1 MQEHCVQGLE
11 VLPLAVFDVVLDA
24 TKSLICRGKE
34 SYDTP
39 CCIPDSVLSSVDTK
53 SVIDGGSLSVH

>member
-24 TKSLICRGKE
+24 ANSLICRGKE

-39 CCIPDSVLSSVDTK
+39 CCIPGVLSSVDTK
-53 SVIDGGSLSVH
+53 SVIDGGSLSVD